1 MLNKTLDKD
10 LGVKWTH
17 FRELNFRN
25 YIDINLTGD
34 LCYMLDKRL
43 QNSYKFYLVIF
54 MTTKYLRNYFHKEI
68 LQV

>member
-1 MLNKTLDKD
+1 MLNKTPDKD

-34 LCYMLDKRL
+34 LCYMIDKRL
-43 QNSYKFYLVIF
+43 QNSYKILFSHFHDHKIF
-54 MTTKYLRNYFHKEI
+54 EELFPDRYSAG
-68 LQV
+68 